1 MDAAGNACST
11 TTNTTFLSGTV
22 HTLLPQVGIAVFK
35 TTSSNPATGTSDGT
49 FINYSGGEC
58 DGPEFEKKGATEINR
73 GTFHFVVSENGNSTD
88 TVVTTL
94 TDSVGDIGAFNL
106 IGFGLNQNK

>member
-1 MDAAGNACST
+1 
-11 TTNTTFLSGTV
+11 V

-58 DGPEFEKKGATEINR
+58 DGPEFEKAGATEVSR
-73 GTFHFVVSENGNSTD
+73 GTFHSVASENGNRID
-88 TVVTTL
+88 TVVTSL
-94 TDSVGDIGAFNL
+94 TDSAGDIGPFSL
-106 IGFGLNQNK
+106 TGFGLNQNN